1 MTRDP
6 SATASVT
13 LSARRVGGSVD
24 ARVGRWPF
32 PEPDVSRECTPIS
45 NVGGFKSLD
54 GQSRGSKLS
63 YNIRLE
69 EHLCRVVVRCMAL
82 LLEVD
87 NEVGKALDLLRETP
101 EQSLLTACLARP
113 TVGQRPVGQVP
124 GASPSKGLADQ
135 SIRATLRQA
144 VEEGVVDG
152 AHRAAKASS
161 QRPPAARGELL
172 LGGDEEIRGLQDASL
187 PHRIA

>member
-1 MTRDP
+1 M
-6 SATASVT
+6 
-13 LSARRVGGSVD
+13 
-24 ARVGRWPF
+24 
-32 PEPDVSRECTPIS
+32 SRECTPIS

-54 GQSRGSKLS
+54 DKSRGSKLP

-69 EHLCRVVVRCMAL
+69 EHLCGVVVRCMAL

-87 NEVGKALDLLRETP
+87 KEVGKALDLLREAP
-101 EQSLLTACLARP
+101 KQSLLTACLARP

-135 SIRATLRQA
+135 SIRATLRQG

-152 AHRAAKASS
+152 AHRAAKVSL
-161 QRPPAARGELL
+161 QRPPAASGELL
-172 LGGDEEIRGLQDASL
+172 LGRGQKIRSLQDASF
-187 PHRIA
+187 PRQTW